1 MLDGLRTTSDMEL
14 GCATTRMEVYMKGS
28 GSVANDMAMAF

>member
-1 MLDGLRTTSDMEL
+1 MLDGLRTTSGMGL

-28 GSVANDMAMAF
+28 GSVTNDTAMAF